1 MNYIMESTPKTVNI
15 DPQIIEILEQ
25 KVLSKEPLTEEEINI
40 FLDYICYETRCKFTN
55 DINNFSFQF
64 KCDKAQAII
73 THYLNSLKVEVHPCM
88 TQNVITEDIEGHSFL
103 IALFNVNGINTPY
116 LVDPTYRQFFIDD
129 KKDYILYNSKI
140 LRTPSPGYFIKEED
154 KTEIQKLLI
163 NGYHLLDENIAR
175 IYGDSFYNTKTGYRR
190 REFQSISGNIY
201 INSFIKGHEPLSTSP
216 EELENEGL
224 SLKRKTKKM

>member
-88 TQNVITEDIEGHSFL
+88 TQNVITEDIEGHSYL
-103 IALFNVNGINTPY
+103 IPIFNVNGINTPY
-116 LVDPTYRQFFIDD
+116 LVDPSYRQSFIDD

>member
-103 IALFNVNGINTPY
+103 IAIFNVNGINTPY

-140 LRTPSPGYFIKEED
+140 LRAPSPGYFIKEED
-154 KTEIQKLLI
+154 QTQIQKLLI

-216 EELENEGL
+216 EELENEDL

>member
-73 THYLNSLKVEVHPCM
+73 THYLNSLKVEVHHCM

-103 IALFNVNGINTPY
+103 IAIFNVNGINTPY

>member
-103 IALFNVNGINTPY
+103 IAIFNVNGINTPY

>member
-103 IALFNVNGINTPY
+103 IAIFNVNGINTPY

-163 NGYHLLDENIAR
+163 NRYHLLDENIAR

>member
-1 MNYIMESTPKTVNI
+1 MNYIMESSPKTVNI

-103 IALFNVNGINTPY
+103 IAIFNVNGINTPY

>member
-40 FLDYICYETRCKFTN
+40 FLDYICYETRCKFTS

-103 IALFNVNGINTPY
+103 IAIFNVNGINTPY

-175 IYGDSFYNTKTGYRR
+175 IYGDSFYNTKTGYKR

>member
-1 MNYIMESTPKTVNI
+1 MTYDS
-15 DPQIIEILEQ
+15 II
-25 KVLSKEPLTEEEINI
+25 TEEEINI

-103 IALFNVNGINTPY
+103 IAIFNVNGINTPY
-116 LVDPTYRQFFIDD
+116 LVDPTYRQFFIDE

>member
-73 THYLNSLKVEVHPCM
+73 THYLNSLK
-88 TQNVITEDIEGHSFL
+88 QYFYKDL
-103 IALFNVNGINTPY
+103 QLY
-116 LVDPTYRQFFIDD
+116 L
-129 KKDYILYNSKI
+129 
-140 LRTPSPGYFIKEED
+140 
-154 KTEIQKLLI
+154 
-163 NGYHLLDENIAR
+163 LLDILLE
-175 IYGDSFYNTKTGYRR
+175 FY
-190 REFQSISGNIY
+190 
-201 INSFIKGHEPLSTSP
+201 
-216 EELENEGL
+216 ELGL
-224 SLKRKTKKM
+224 TLQKQYT

>member
-40 FLDYICYETRCKFTN
+40 FLDYIRYETRCKFTN

-103 IALFNVNGINTPY
+103 IAIFNVNGINTPY

>member
-103 IALFNVNGINTPY
+103 IAIFNVNGINTPY

-216 EELENEGL
+216 EELENEDL

>member
-15 DPQIIEILEQ
+15 DPQIIEILEK

-40 FLDYICYETRCKFTN
+40 FLDYICYETRCKFTS

-103 IALFNVNGINTPY
+103 IAIFNVNGINTPY

-175 IYGDSFYNTKTGYRR
+175 IYGDSFYNTKTGYKR

>member
-40 FLDYICYETRCKFTN
+40 FLDYICYETRCKFTS

-103 IALFNVNGINTPY
+103 IAIFNVNGINVPY
-116 LVDPTYRQFFIDD
+116 LIDPTYRQFFIDD

-175 IYGDSFYNTKTGYRR
+175 IYGDSFYNTKTGYKR